1 MKLAFVV
8 MTEFLK
14 YQPVY
19 TMMKLVEAAKSKS
32 HEILGIFFFGSGVL
46 NIQKGAHLGK
56 DTRNIPSELANLG
69 VPIIACQT
77 WADNYSIF
85 EENAIDGADITGLGE
100 LSNITAEA
108 DKVIVFGAHA

>member
-14 YQPVY
+14 FQPVY
-19 TMMKLVEAAKSKS
+19 TLLNIVHAAKEKN

-56 DTRNIPSELANLG
+56 NTRNIPFDLEKLG
-69 VPIIACQT
+69 VPIVACQT
-77 WADNYSIF
+77 WADNYALYK
-85 EENAIDGADITGLGE
+85 ENAIEGADITGLGE
-100 LSNITAEA
+100 LSNLTATA
-108 DKVIVFGAHA
+108 DKVIVFGSHA